1 MLCGEFASFSP
12 PGKARYLFKRD
23 ILPPADIDRRKP
35 TLLSKPPSRYRR
47 YASLLNPAVQGDKPG
62 SVRQKKASSRCRIG
76 LTPGAGL
83 HVHGFN
89 LLQVS
94 LIKSYAFTVIVTS
107 RYVTLTHRTT
117 SILNYFAQAV
127 CSVHAACSFV
137 ADTKFNRCACSFL

>member
-83 HVHGFN
+83 HGSN

-94 LIKSYAFTVIVTS
+94 LISLTRYIFVVTS

-127 CSVHAACSFV
+127 
-137 ADTKFNRCACSFL
+137 